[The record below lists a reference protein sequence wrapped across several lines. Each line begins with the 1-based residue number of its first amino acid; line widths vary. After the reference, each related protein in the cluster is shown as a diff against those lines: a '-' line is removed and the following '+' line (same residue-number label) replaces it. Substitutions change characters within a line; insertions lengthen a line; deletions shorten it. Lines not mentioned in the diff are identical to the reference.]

1 MAYKRPQTIAT
12 LLTNYEIQAHEDN
25 VTIGRSYTYGNFFFI
40 QPRGRKRNGE
50 KTNLIKLKSG
60 KTIEL

>member
-25 VTIGRSYTYGNFFFI
+25 VTICRSYTCGIFFM